1 MDIKLKVKKYKDT
14 GDIAWEYN
22 PLRNLKKSDDQIDDF
37 TVSNSQLK
45 LDLEN
50 PIDIECQSSYDG
62 STNLIFNDDKNPP
75 RIINTRVALLENN
88 RYKIINRNQI
98 KQSNLYTE
106 NELDQQTRLFRN
118 VTRIPKIQF
127 KNADYFGTL
136 KGGNYIF
143 YIKYSDSD

>member
-88 RYKIINRNQI
+88 RYKIIKR
-98 KQSNLYTE
+98 T
-106 NELDQQTRLFRN
+106 
-118 VTRIPKIQF
+118 KI
-127 KNADYFGTL
+127 NNCEYP
-136 KGGNYIF
+136 
-143 YIKYSDSD
+143 SDNP

>member
-75 RIINTRVALLENN
+75 RLINTRFTPMENN
-88 RYKIINRNQI
+88 TYKIINRIGNNDTNIYDDEQFEI
-98 KQSNLYTE
+98 ATQQLGGLITWPDDNVLNNCWHYEIIGNVYE
-106 NELDQQTRLFRN
+106 NPEMSLRL
-118 VTRIPKIQF
+118 
-127 KNADYFGTL
+127 
-136 KGGNYIF
+136 
-143 YIKYSDSD
+143 